1 MQSNIFHALEEHI
14 INNSPLVACESP
26 FQERL
31 RFFLG
36 AAQICH
42 KLGKNCYLWNLG
54 ESAVKKISISV
65 EGNLATQN
73 FDGYQP
79 IITGQKR
86 EEYANVFYFWQTQLE
101 NGILVVENI
110 YPWLQSENVAK
121 HTDFL
126 LMSEWLKSSLLNL
139 KLYNDRARKTLVLL
153 GDSASLSKDIVG
165 EIPTISHEL
174 PEIDE
179 IISVLRHSQFF
190 PVSLEKK
197 DWSEIARAGIGLYAS
212 DIIRGLASLNKEFN
226 LELTASTREQIVK
239 QATKQLLEYKI
250 DLLNKLYNVEFVP
263 PPKVKL
269 GGLEL
274 MQEAFQ
280 KFKVLLS
287 PAARQYNLKV
297 PKGVMFVGPPG
308 TGKSHAAKVCAQ
320 IMGVPLVL
328 VDWGNFRSEGDRAEV
343 KLQKLLK
350 LADRLNQI
358 VVYFDDLDKGFAGDD
373 DLSRRLAGQL
383 LTWMQERTS
392 DVVVIA
398 SVNRMEWLPP
408 ELTRAGRF
416 DYIYKVDLPN
426 NGERHAIFKLHAAR
440 FDCRFRNGGDP
451 FTEAEWRRLLKATN
465 RCVGA
470 EIQTI
475 VERAA
480 ATTFYEMLAS
490 GEINQNC
497 QPQLELTV
505 EALLSER
512 KQMNPL
518 AIREADRVE
527 SMRNKADIQGLPS
540 SPTDDSIYANG
551 NVEIF
556 R

>member
-1 MQSNIFHALEEHI
+1 
-14 INNSPLVACESP
+14 C
-26 FQERL
+26 
-31 RFFLG
+31 
-36 AAQICH
+36 
-42 KLGKNCYLWNLG
+42 
-54 ESAVKKISISV
+54 
-65 EGNLATQN
+65 
-73 FDGYQP
+73 
-79 IITGQKR
+79 
-86 EEYANVFYFWQTQLE
+86 
-101 NGILVVENI
+101 
-110 YPWLQSENVAK
+110 
-121 HTDFL
+121 
-126 LMSEWLKSSLLNL
+126 
-139 KLYNDRARKTLVLL
+139 
-153 GDSASLSKDIVG
+153 SK
-165 EIPTISHEL
+165 
-174 PEIDE
+174 
-179 IISVLRHSQFF
+179 RHSIGSMAFLSTAKRQK
-190 PVSLEKK
+190 L
-197 DWSEIARAGIGLYAS
+197 SEVL
-212 DIIRGLASLNKEFN
+212 N

-250 DLLNKLYNVEFVP
+250 DLLNKLYNIEFVP

-287 PAARQYNLKV
+287 PVAKQYNLRV

-358 VVYFDDLDKGFAGDD
+358 VLYFDDLDKGFAGDD

-440 FDCRFRNGGDP
+440 FDCRFRSGGDP

-480 ATTFYEMLAS
+480 ATTFYEMLAT
-490 GEINQNC
+490 GEIDENC

-505 EALLSER
+505 EALLNER

-527 SMRNKADIQGLPS
+527 SMRHKADIQGLPS
-540 SPTDDSIYANG
+540 SPIDDSIYANG

>member
-14 INNSPLVACESP
+14 LIHSPLVACESP

-31 RFFLG
+31 RFLLNTS
-36 AAQICH
+36 QICH

-54 ESAVKKISISV
+54 ESAIKKVSVSV
-65 EGNLATQN
+65 EGNLVLQD
-73 FDGYQP
+73 FDGYKTTITQP
-79 IITGQKR
+79 KKEQ
-86 EEYANVFYFWQTQLE
+86 YFNVFHFWRSCSYDEVL
-101 NGILVVENI
+101 IVENI
-110 YPWLQSENVAK
+110 YPWLQEENFAK
-121 HTDFL
+121 ETEIL
-126 LMSEWLKSSLLNL
+126 LMSQWIKSSLLNL
-139 KLYNDRARKTLVLL
+139 KLYNGNSGKTLILL
-153 GDSASLSKDIVG
+153 GDSTNLSKDMIG
-165 EIPTISHEL
+165 EIPIIYHEL
-174 PEIDE
+174 PEISE
-179 IISVLRHSQFF
+179 IVSVLKHSQIFAAD
-190 PVSLEKK
+190 LEREN
-197 DWSEIARAGIGLYAS
+197 WEEIARAGVGLYAS
-212 DIIRGLASLNKEFN
+212 DIVNGLESLKKKFN
-226 LELTASTREQIVK
+226 LEYAASTGEQTAK
-239 QATKQLLEYKI
+239 QAARQLLEYKI
-250 DLLNKLYNVEFVP
+250 RLFNKLYNVEFVL

-287 PAARQYNLKV
+287 PIAKQYNLRV
-297 PKGVMFVGPPG
+297 PKGIMFVGPPG

-328 VDWGNFRSEGDRAEV
+328 VDWGNFRSFGNRAEV

-440 FDCRFRNGGDP
+440 FDCRFGNGGDP

-480 ATTFYEMLAS
+480 ATTFYKMLAS
-490 GEINQNC
+490 GKIDESY

-505 EALLSER
+505 EALLDER
-512 KQMNPL
+512 RQLNPL
-518 AIREADRVE
+518 AIREADKVE

-540 SPTDDSIYANG
+540 SAVDDSIYANG
-551 NVEIF
+551 NVDIF